1 MNRPA
6 AREAFTTSAAFAA
19 SANVAAPVPDR
30 ATGLERFE
38 PYVLSILRIVAGL
51 LFLEHGLSK
60 VFGFPPHGHMPVYP
74 DVEWFAGRIEVV
86 GGSLVALGL
95 FTRAAAFIV
104 SGEMAFAYFISHAPR
119 SFFPLV
125 SGGEDAIL
133 FCFVFLY
140 LVFAGAGPLSF
151 DALVWGKRRERS

>member
-1 MNRPA
+1 MEMNRPQA
-6 AREAFTTSAAFAA
+6 PAAFAA
-19 SANVAAPVPDR
+19 SANAPATTSRPAA
-30 ATGLERFE
+30 AFERCR
-38 PYVLSILRIVAGL
+38 PYVLSILRIMVGL

-74 DVEWFAGRIEVV
+74 DVEWFAGRIETV
-86 GGSLVALGL
+86 GGALVALGL
-95 FTRAAAFIV
+95 FTRLATFIV

-119 SFFPLV
+119 SFFPLIN
-125 SGGEDAIL
+125 GGEAAIM

-151 DALVWGKRRERS
+151 DALLWGRKR